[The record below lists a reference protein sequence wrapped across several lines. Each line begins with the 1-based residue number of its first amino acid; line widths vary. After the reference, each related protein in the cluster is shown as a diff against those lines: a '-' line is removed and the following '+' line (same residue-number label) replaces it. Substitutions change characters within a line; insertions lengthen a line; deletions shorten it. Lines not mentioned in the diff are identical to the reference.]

1 MERRSSEI
9 VLTLW
14 IGACF
19 DACSDQHE
27 LTDTIT
33 CYIKF
38 SEETVIASKIVKVFS
53 NNKPWLSKD
62 LKMCLNEKRAAF
74 LRGEADLV
82 KRKRRTSGVKFL
94 QQK

>member
-1 MERRSSEI
+1 MGRRSSEI

-19 DACSDQHE
+19 QSDYHK

-38 SEETVIASKIVKVFS
+38 CGETVISSKKVQVFS

-62 LKMCLNEKRAAF
+62 LKTCLNEKRAAF
-74 LRGEADLV
+74 LRGENDVV
-82 KRKRRTSGVKFL
+82 KVKEKEFNVRFL